1 MRTNN
6 PSIPKGP
13 QWLQKK
19 KAHSVR
25 LRQDRLSP
33 SGSPLRNCLPL
44 GHHCRFLPLA
54 RSLWIETS
62 NPVLGGLFIGGAQAA
77 SLTLTRGP
85 IGVSTPYERLGDYIC
100 RFTGISPCNDS
111 TWPSPSP
118 LVIALGMPVGTLSLS
133 NALGMTPAME
143 TTRMSVARATVGGVA
158 LIIGAR
164 IAGGCTS
171 GHGISGMAALDNWI
185 CLELLHFTFP
195 WSCHLRFCQS
205 LYGMLATM
213 YYPPPK

>member
-1 MRTNN
+1 MA
-6 PSIPKGP
+6 P
-13 QWLQKK
+13 KK

-118 LVIALGMPVGTLSLS
+118 LVIALGMLVGTLSLS

-195 WSCHLRFCQS
+195 MVLP
-205 LYGMLATM
+205 LAILSELIR
-213 YYPPPK
+213 YACNNVLSPP